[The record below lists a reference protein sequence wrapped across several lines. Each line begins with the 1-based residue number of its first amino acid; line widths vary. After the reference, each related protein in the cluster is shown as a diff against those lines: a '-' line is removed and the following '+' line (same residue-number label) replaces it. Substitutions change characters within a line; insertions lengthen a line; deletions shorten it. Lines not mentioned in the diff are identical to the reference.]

1 MIKYVPSRPS
11 SKKWWVREKDHSR
24 DYRNIAR
31 CTEPRRGRTSEW
43 DYFTDQ
49 INYIMN
55 KRTRNREEVDMLL
68 TKYKIQDMI
77 EKTELDINDVMHG
90 LEKHDEAQEWDNSH
104 AFVAGYVEQ
113 RVKDA
118 IIDQLGRM

>member
-1 MIKYVPSRPS
+1 M
-11 SKKWWVREKDHSR
+11 REKT
-24 DYRNIAR
+24 
-31 CTEPRRGRTSEW
+31 C
-43 DYFTDQ
+43 
-49 INYIMN
+49 
-55 KRTRNREEVDMLL
+55 REERTNMLL
-68 TKYKIQDMI
+68 TKYKIQEMI
-77 EKTELDINDVMHG
+77 EKVELDINDVMHG

>member
-1 MIKYVPSRPS
+1 MNSYAPSRPS
-11 SKKWWVREKDHSR
+11 GKKWWVREKDHSR
-24 DYRNIAR
+24 DYRNVAR
-31 CTEPRRGRTSEW
+31 SQGDRVSEW
-43 DYFTDQ
+43 SYFVNQ
-49 INYIMN
+49 VNYLMS
-55 KRTRNREEVDMLL
+55 KRTHNKERVDMLL
-68 TKYKIQDMI
+68 TKYKIQEMI

-90 LEKHDEAQEWDNSH
+90 LEKHDEGQEWDNSH

>member
-1 MIKYVPSRPS
+1 MNSYAPSRPS

-31 CTEPRRGRTSEW
+31 HTEPQRDRTSEW

-55 KRTRNREEVDMLL
+55 KRIRNREKVDMLL
-68 TKYKIQDMI
+68 TKYKIQEMI
-77 EKTELDINDVMHG
+77 EKVELDINDVMHG
-90 LEKHDEAQEWDNSH
+90 LEKHDGAQEWDNSH

>member
-1 MIKYVPSRPS
+1 MIEYVPSRPS

-31 CTEPRRGRTSEW
+31 HTGSRRDRTSEW
-43 DYFTDQ
+43 DYYIDQ
-49 INYIMN
+49 INRIMN
-55 KRTRNREEVDMLL
+55 KRTRNKERVDMLL
-68 TKYKIQDMI
+68 TKYKLQEMI
-77 EKTELDINDVMHG
+77 EKVELDINDVMHS

>member
-1 MIKYVPSRPS
+1 MNSYAPSRPS

-24 DYRNIAR
+24 DYRNIAKYA
-31 CTEPRRGRTSEW
+31 ESRRSRINEW
-43 DYFTDQ
+43 EYFTNQ
-49 INYIMN
+49 INYLMN
-55 KRTRNREEVDMLL
+55 NRTRNREEVDMLL
-68 TKYKIQDMI
+68 TKYKLQEMI
-77 EKTELDINDVMHG
+77 EKVELDINDVMHG

-113 RVKDA
+113 LVKDA